1 MVHGQPVQ
9 EKDVDCDVLPGS
21 LAECVGL
28 TQQLRFAVQNPLG
41 RGVADLLNELDA
53 STLRMYDRV
62 LLTAATK
69 AGVAAAEGRHL
80 RAVAGALRAERD
92 ASLGDAS
99 PHIKD
104 PGPEG
109 MGEEPSSEEDM
120 DRRMA
125 EWEDPVEMA
134 ARCRREELRLG
145 MRLSPAGMY
154 AVAEQARQL
163 DGPYVRARELM
174 LAGVMT
180 RQQWH
185 VLRTSTRAVPEEL
198 LAEVLDLVLP
208 KVATS
213 TTKEL
218 QRHIDRVLAKLLP
231 DRGALE
237 HAKARKG
244 RRVEVWHDQVDTDD
258 ADGRTLVRESSLRAV
273 SDPTQVHRI
282 AQLVDGHAR
291 WMRDKARSGAKAA
304 EQDAQLAMRAAWKQH
319 GEGSREHV
327 AALEVWQAARKHRQ
341 QVVKQGLAAWKF
353 DALADLAERGTLAAH
368 DGAPLI
374 AKEREVLPVVVLS
387 AETAFGLANNP
398 GELRGYGTLPAPVLR
413 DLVAGAKSW
422 LLALV
427 DHTGQTLSVQRYK
440 PTAAIRDWLIV
451 TKPTCVAPW
460 CDSPV
465 EWAEDDHLEEWRPPP
480 DPEDPNSKP
489 AGGPTSE
496 DNLHPECKTTHQ
508 LKTHRH
514 LDVVRDD
521 DGGHRVITHSG
532 HQYRREPHRLLPE
545 IGQGWGTT
553 GDPDEPPPF

>member
-1 MVHGQPVQ
+1 MVHGQAVQ
-9 EKDVDCDVLPGS
+9 EKDVDADVLPGT

-28 TQQLRFAVQNPLG
+28 AQKLRFAIENPLST
-41 RGVADLLNELDA
+41 GVADLLNELDA
-53 STLRMYDRV
+53 ATLRMYDRV

-99 PHIKD
+99 PHIQD

-109 MGEEPSSEEDM
+109 FGEEPISQEHA
-120 DRRMA
+120 DRMWA
-125 EWEDPVEMA
+125 EWQDPTEMA

-163 DGPYVRARELM
+163 DGPYARARELM

-185 VLRTSTRAVPEEL
+185 VLRTSTRAVPQEL
-198 LAEVLDLVLP
+198 LEKVLDLVLP
-208 KVATS
+208 KVPTS
-213 TTKEL
+213 TTREL
-218 QRHIDRVLAKLLP
+218 QRHIERVLAKLLP

-237 HAKARKG
+237 HEAARKG
-244 RRVEVWHDQVDTDD
+244 RRVEVWHDEVDQLD
-258 ADGRTLVRESSLRAV
+258 ADGNRIVRDSTLRAV

-282 AQLVDGHAR
+282 AQLVEGHAR
-291 WMRDKARSGAKAA
+291 WMRDMARSEAKAT
-304 EQDAQLAMRAAWKQH
+304 EKDALLAMRAARKQY
-319 GEGSREHV
+319 GNGSREH
-327 AALEVWQAARKHRQ
+327 ADAIAVWQEAKKRRQ
-341 QVVKQGLAAWKF
+341 QVYKQRVGAWRF
-353 DALADLAERGTLAAH
+353 DALTDLAERGTLAAH
-368 DGAPLI
+368 DGAPLT
-374 AKEREVLPVVVLS
+374 AKDREVLPVVVLS
-387 AETAFGLANNP
+387 AETAFGLATDP

-413 DLVAGAKSW
+413 DLMAGAKSW
-422 LLALV
+422 LVAVV
-427 DHTGQTLSVQRYK
+427 DKAGQALSVQRYK
-440 PTAAIRDWLIV
+440 PSAAIRDWLIA
-451 TKPTCVAPW
+451 TKPTCAAPW

-480 DPEDPNSKP
+480 DPDDPRSRP
-489 AGGPTSE
+489 AGGPTST
-496 DNLHPECKTTHQ
+496 DNLHPECKTTHP
-508 LKTHRH
+508 LKTAKH

-532 HQYRREPHRLLPE
+532 HEYRREPDRLLPE
-545 IGQGWGTT
+545 TGRGWGAA
-553 GDPDEPPPF
+553 GEDPPF